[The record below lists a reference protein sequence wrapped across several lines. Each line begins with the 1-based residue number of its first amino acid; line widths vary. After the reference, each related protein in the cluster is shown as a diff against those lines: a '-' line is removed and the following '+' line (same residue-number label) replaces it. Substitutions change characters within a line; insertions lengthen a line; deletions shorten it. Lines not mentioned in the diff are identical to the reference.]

1 VVRRLR
7 YNPRKAKPLGIVEHL
22 SSASPLEDIVNTS
35 ELITQPSP
43 TNRDV
48 LIVGSAA
55 GIIAGIG
62 MAMWAALTSVWHGV
76 DLLSSFEMI
85 GATLTGHT
93 AVPTGL
99 GSAFYGVM
107 VHAAT
112 SAGLGILFTAFLPV
126 SATTR
131 FATRAGLLFGIAV
144 LITMTFVVTPLVN
157 PALHHG
163 LHAIPKSWIIQ
174 HVIFGATL
182 GVVPSLWRWYV
193 SDDLRVRF
201 VQAGRRSV
209 IVRRP
214 QLPALPPVVTF
225 PRIARART
233 ALRRSD
239 ILGVPQKA
247 ASRQ

>member
-7 YNPRKAKPLGIVEHL
+7 YNPCKAKPLGIVEHL
-22 SSASPLEDIVNTS
+22 SSVSPLEDIVNTS

-85 GATLTGHT
+85 GATFTGHT
-93 AVPTGL
+93 AAPAGL

-163 LHAIPKSWIIQ
+163 LTAIPKSWIIQ
-174 HVIFGATL
+174 HVIFGAML

-193 SDDLRVRF
+193 SDDLRVRI
-201 VQAGRRSV
+201 VQARGRSV

-247 ASRQ
+247 ASRS

>member
-1 VVRRLR
+1 M
-7 YNPRKAKPLGIVEHL
+7 
-22 SSASPLEDIVNTS
+22 NTS
-35 ELITQPSP
+35 ELIIQQSPS
-43 TNRDV
+43 NRDI

-55 GIIAGIG
+55 GILAGIG

-85 GATLTGHT
+85 GATFTGHT
-93 AVPTGL
+93 MTPTGL
-99 GSAFYGVM
+99 GSAFYGVV

-112 SAGLGILFTAFLPV
+112 SAGLGILFTAFLPL

-163 LHAIPKSWIIQ
+163 LNAIPKSWIIQ
-174 HVIFGATL
+174 HLIFGVTL

-193 SDDLRVRF
+193 SDDLRVRI
-201 VQAGRRSV
+201 VQAGRKGLV
-209 IVRRP
+209 VRRP
-214 QLPALPPVVTF
+214 QLPALPPVAAF
-225 PRIARART
+225 PRITRART

-239 ILGVPQKA
+239 ILGDPRKTATGRSQVA
-247 ASRQ
+247 T